1 MVYLD
6 LIINNNLFNEVTIK
20 SCSGYNWN
28 GTIYNQSG
36 VYYDTLVNFFGCDS
50 VVELLLV
57 ISEFSI
63 SAISPICKN
72 DSTQIDLNITNPTSN
87 QYDILINNY
96 SFSVDSLGLLSS
108 TAGPIM
114 IKLSQDINF
123 VLISVQDENNCIA
136 YPEDSVFVVVND
148 LPYLSILLDDICD
161 NQESFLVTQIEP
173 LGGLFYLNN
182 QLVDSIFPSNLS
194 LGYHTLSYYYTDS
207 NTSCSNMIDKQI
219 ELLDAPNAQM
229 VINPEIGLID
239 SLITFNNVSSNYVSS
254 SWNLGD
260 GYTISGG
267 SEFTYS
273 YSDFGQYLIELTV
286 YGANN
291 CIDIATN
298 YVTVYPTYSVYIP
311 NSFSP
316 DYDMINESFYPIG
329 IGVLSYEMTIY
340 DRWGGV
346 VFNQPDTPWLAEDV
360 AQGIYTYIINIKDYN
375 DQIYTYNGTIRVI
388 R

>member
-1 MVYLD
+1 
-6 LIINNNLFNEVTIK
+6 
-20 SCSGYNWN
+20 
-28 GTIYNQSG
+28 
-36 VYYDTLVNFFGCDS
+36 
-50 VVELLLV
+50 V

-329 IGVLSYEMTIY
+329 IGVLSYDITIY

-360 AQGIYTYIINIKDYN
+360 AQGIYTYIINIRDYN
-375 DQIYTYNGTIRVI
+375 DQVYTYNGTIRVI